1 MQSSE
6 VISVNIWQIII
17 SILNLLILFLILK
30 KFLYKPVEAML
41 QKRQSLIDKDLE
53 SAKKANAEAQSK
65 KKIYE
70 DKLSAADSEAEDIL
84 NEARRRAER
93 KSDKIVASAKE
104 RADDIVSQA
113 KSDAE
118 LEKKRAQSEIKH
130 EITEVSTLLSEK
142 ILEREI
148 NKEDHRKLID
158 SFIEN
163 LGDDY
168 DGNE

>member
-17 SILNLLILFLILK
+17 SILNLLILYGILK
-30 KFLYKPVEAML
+30 KLLFKPVMNML
-41 QKRQSLIDKDLE
+41 AQRQAIIDKSFENAHKAEED
-53 SAKKANAEAQSK
+53 AYNKKVLYEEKLGGAEEEAAQIVK
-65 KKIYE
+65 
-70 DKLSAADSEAEDIL
+70 
-84 NEARRRAER
+84 EARAKAQK
-93 KSDKIVASAKE
+93 KSDKIVSSAKVKAE
-104 RADDIVSQA
+104 DIVNQA
-113 KSDAE
+113 KNDAE
-118 LEKKRAQSEIKH
+118 LEIKKAQAEIKH
-130 EITEVSTLLSEK
+130 EITEVSALISEK

-148 NKEDHRKLID
+148 NTDDHRKLID

>member
-53 SAKKANAEAQSK
+53 SAKEANAEAQSK

>member
-30 KFLYKPVEAML
+30 KFLYKPVRAMLAERQSAIDNDLKSAKEAEKEAMKSKKL
-41 QKRQSLIDKDLE
+41 YEEKLRGADEEAASIVKE
-53 SAKKANAEAQSK
+53 AKKK
-65 KKIYE
+65 
-70 DKLSAADSEAEDIL
+70 
-84 NEARRRAER
+84 AER
-93 KSDKIVASAKE
+93 KSDKIVSSAKE
-104 RADDIVSQA
+104 KADGIVKQARA
-113 KSDAE
+113 DAE
-118 LEKKRAQSEIKH
+118 LEFQKAQSDIRH
-130 EITEVSTLLSEK
+130 EITEVSALLSEK

-148 NKEDHRKLID
+148 NADDHRQLID

>member
-17 SILNLLILFLILK
+17 SILNLLILFIILK
-30 KFLYKPVEAML
+30 KFLYKPVENML
-41 QKRQSLIDKDLE
+41 AKRQGIIDNDLE
-53 SAKKANAEAQSK
+53 NAKKASE
-65 KKIYE
+65 
-70 DKLSAADSEAEDIL
+70 EAENRRKLYEEKLTGADE
-84 NEARRRAER
+84 EAAEIVKEAKQKAQR
-93 KSDKIVASAKE
+93 KSDKILSNAKE
-104 RADDIVSQA
+104 KADDIVRQA
-113 KSDAE
+113 KTDAE
-118 LEKKRAQSEIKH
+118 LELKKAQSEIKH

-163 LGDDY
+163 LGDEY
-168 DGNE
+168 DGHE